1 MATRPTT
8 GTYALNELGEFTV
21 ADGAPDPRGW
31 PVYAADRRQVG
42 TVEDLLVDLD
52 AMRVRYL
59 DVRVEGAVMDAGRGP
74 ERVLIPV
81 GLARVLDDADRL
93 VLDATTAQVLAL
105 PEYVRGGAV
114 RRDHEDGV
122 LRRLGR
128 GEGATAAAA
137 TAGPQFYERPEFDT
151 GRLQN
156 RGARAGAPAAAAPGD
171 AVRVVAMAEE
181 PVITKRLVVREVLV
195 IKRRRVVEP
204 QTVEVD
210 LRWERVEVDR
220 QAAPG
225 A

>member
-1 MATRPTT
+1 
-8 GTYALNELGEFTV
+8 
-21 ADGAPDPRGW
+21 
-31 PVYAADRRQVG
+31 
-42 TVEDLLVDLD
+42 
-52 AMRVRYL
+52 
-59 DVRVEGAVMDAGRGP
+59 
-74 ERVLIPV
+74 
-81 GLARVLDDADRL
+81 
-93 VLDATTAQVLAL
+93 
-105 PEYVRGGAV
+105 V

-156 RGARAGAPAAAAPGD
+156 RGARAGAPVAAPSD

-220 QAAPG
+220 QPAPG